1 MFVETICEE
10 GALDDMTH
18 RLYCSV
24 NGRQGRLSSIAGIR
38 RLVLLYFRGRPGL
51 APHSAT
57 FLYKCF

>member
-18 RLYCSV
+18 RFYCSV
-24 NGRQGRLSSIAGIR
+24 DGRQGRLSSIAGIR
-38 RLVLLYFRGRPGL
+38 RLILFHFRGKPVV

-57 FLYKCF
+57 FLYKGF